1 MTDQNLD
8 SLNDQ
13 AAAGPRIGAAQRSGF
28 TISHAAIG
36 AVLGA
41 AAFGGSA
48 YATAR
53 HQAALL
59 DEANIGVA
67 KAGRGTD
74 TSWAAL
80 SSIQEP
86 SDPHLLSE
94 TARKAAAGAALGG
107 LVGSLFGLFGGN
119 WLINFLAGLG
129 ASLWQVTKKLAKAP
143 VKAVKYAAAAT
154 GSMVRKHG
162 KWLAIVGGL
171 ALVAFTGV
179 VFFDAQWKAG
189 LVIGAGLAG
198 ASFYGLKRGRKFGAG
213 LMAKVSPKK
222 TANAAA

>member
-1 MTDQNLD
+1 MTKQPQGRASGQSSDRGLRSPTPLLARCSGQQHLAD
-8 SLNDQ
+8 PLMRQ
-13 AAAGPRIGAAQRSGF
+13 PVTKQHCLTRPILAWPRPGEAQILPGLPCHQSKSQVIR
-28 TISHAAIG
+28 ICCQK
-36 AVLGA
+36 LR
-41 AAFGGSA
+41 
-48 YATAR
+48 AR
-53 HQAALL
+53 QQ
-59 DEANIGVA
+59 
-67 KAGRGTD
+67 R
-74 TSWAAL
+74 
-80 SSIQEP
+80 
-86 SDPHLLSE
+86 
-94 TARKAAAGAALGG
+94 GAALGG